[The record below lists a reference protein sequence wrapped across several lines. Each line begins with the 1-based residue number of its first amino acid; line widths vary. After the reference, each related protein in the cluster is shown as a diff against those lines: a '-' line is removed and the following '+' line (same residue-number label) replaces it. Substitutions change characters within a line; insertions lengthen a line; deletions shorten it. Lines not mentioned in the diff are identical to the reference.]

1 MSSADPYITV
11 MPKSQKVKLPRRRA
25 PNGVVTQSRL
35 RMALRPDELEE
46 LERRAEADGRTLSA
60 MARIFMVRG
69 MVASRDEPGALV
81 HLQDMS

>member
-1 MSSADPYITV
+1 
-11 MPKSQKVKLPRRRA
+11 
-25 PNGVVTQSRL
+25 
-35 RMALRPDELEE
+35 MALRPDELEE

-69 MVASRDEPGALV
+69 MVASRDEPGALA